1 MMHRMIG
8 GVILIASFGAAW
20 LMMDFNRFKQ
30 TPLDLPEEGLSYT
43 LEPGTSYDGV
53 VEALRERGVLEN
65 PLYMRLLG
73 RLDGRAG
80 RIQAGEYDI
89 PHGTTP
95 ETLIALLVS
104 GRVKSY
110 SLTVIEGWTF
120 SQLLE
125 LLAGEEAIRQT
136 LEGVGP
142 AEIMQ
147 RIGRP
152 EEHPEGRFLADT
164 YHFPRGTTDLAFLKR
179 AYQAQADLLASEWQR
194 RDPELPLDDPYEAL
208 ILASIIEKETGGAS
222 ERARIAGVFVRRLRK
237 GMKLQT
243 DPTVIYGMGRRY
255 NGNIRKRDLLE
266 DAPYNTY
273 VHRGLPPT
281 PIALPGADAIH
292 AALHPSDGKA
302 LYFVA
307 KGNGEH
313 HFSATLEE
321 HNRAVRKYQL
331 RR

>member
-1 MMHRMIG
+1 
-8 GVILIASFGAAW
+8 
-20 LMMDFNRFKQ
+20 
-30 TPLDLPEEGLSYT
+30 
-43 LEPGTSYDGV
+43 
-53 VEALRERGVLEN
+53 
-65 PLYMRLLG
+65 
-73 RLDGRAG
+73 
-80 RIQAGEYDI
+80 GEYDI

-136 LEGVGP
+136 FEGVGP

-147 RIGRP
+147 RIGHP

-194 RDPELPLDDPYEAL
+194 RDPELPLDAPYAAL
-208 ILASIIEKETGGAS
+208 IFASIIEKETGVAS

-243 DPTVIYGMGRRY
+243 DPTVIYGMGKRY

-266 DAPYNTY
+266 DTPYNTY

>member
-1 MMHRMIG
+1 MHRMIG

-30 TPLDLPEEGLSYT
+30 TPLDLPEAGLSYT

-73 RLDGRAG
+73 RLNGRAG

-136 LEGVGP
+136 LEGGDP

-147 RIGRP
+147 RIGHP

-194 RDPELPLDDPYEAL
+194 RDPELPLDAPYEAL
-208 ILASIIEKETGGAS
+208 ILASIIEKETGVAS

-243 DPTVIYGMGRRY
+243 DPTVIYGMGKRY

-266 DAPYNTY
+266 DTPYNTY